1 MKSVLAV
8 IIALVVGFAG
18 GFVVT
23 KQLEQQDKEKV
34 AIDIEILK
42 EEVKDISEL
51 ATLQDTYTASVPYN
65 TDSKKLWKTK
75 IKIPFSNK
83 SMVAEYSAT
92 IKLGLKLTDDNF
104 DIKADDSTVKV
115 IIPHSV
121 ILSHEIDE
129 DSWVLKDMNNGLF
142 NPLKPEDD
150 SKLRKL
156 AKKNVSEKLDMD
168 KLYQEADDNAQKQIT
183 EFLSLSCPDSEVV
196 VEFK

>member
-23 KQLEQQDKEKV
+23 KQLEKQDKEK
-34 AIDIEILK
+34 ATIDFDLLK
-42 EEVKDISEL
+42 QEVKEISEL
-51 ATLQDTYTASVPYN
+51 ATVQDTYTANVPYN

-92 IKLGLKLTDDNF
+92 IKLGLKLNDDNF
-104 DIKADDSTVKV
+104 DINGDDSAITVR
-115 IIPHSV
+115 IPHSE

-129 DSWVLKDMNNGLF
+129 DSWILKDEKNGLF

-156 AKKNVSEKLDMD
+156 AKKKALEELDMD
-168 KLYQEADDNAQKQIT
+168 ELYEEADENAQKQIT
-183 EFLSLSCPDSEVV
+183 QLLSLSCPDSEVV

>member
-23 KQLEQQDKEKV
+23 KQLEKQDKEK
-34 AIDIEILK
+34 ATIDIEILK
-42 EEVKDISEL
+42 EEVKNISEL
-51 ATLQDTYTASVPYN
+51 ATLQETYTASVPYN

-92 IKLGLKLTDDNF
+92 IKLGLKLTDDNYEL
-104 DIKADDSTVKV
+104 KSDDSTIRV
-115 IIPHSV
+115 ILPHSE

-129 DSWVLKDMNNGLF
+129 DSWVLKDEKNGLF

-156 AKKNVSEKLDMD
+156 AKKTVLEELDMD
-168 KLYQEADDNAQKQIT
+168 KLYKEADENAKEQI
-183 EFLSLSCPDSEVV
+183 EDFLKLACPDNEII